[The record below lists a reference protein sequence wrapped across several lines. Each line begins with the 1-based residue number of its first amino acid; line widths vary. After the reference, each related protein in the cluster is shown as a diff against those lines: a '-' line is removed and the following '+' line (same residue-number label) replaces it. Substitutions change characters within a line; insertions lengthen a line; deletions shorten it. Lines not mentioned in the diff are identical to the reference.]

1 MTDAVPSWPPLPGT
15 FATRLVKGGPRV
27 AVRIWFGNAIIDGEE
42 QDRAPGW
49 FVEIDGATDREERDD
64 TGYRCRVP
72 LDVTRVWP
80 WCAREPIT
88 HAEYL
93 YLKAMAAHAKAHN
106 PMHPAA
112 APRERID
119 VGRMAPIF

>member
-1 MTDAVPSWPPLPGT
+1 MSESVGIWPPVPGYY
-15 FATRLVKGGPRV
+15 ATRLVRGGPKV
-27 AVRIWFGNAIIDGEE
+27 SVRIWYGQAVLEGEV
-42 QDRAPGW
+42 QDRGYDW
-49 FVEIDGATDREERDD
+49 RCEIDGTTDREERDD